1 MMSAKV
7 CSLLGLAMRAG
18 KLKVGEDAVLQAIR
32 NQTAQLVLVA
42 NDASAATRKK
52 VTDKCKFYQVS
63 WVSWAT
69 RDQLG
74 ACIGKE
80 ERVLLAIIDTGFA
93 RSILH
98 EAENEKEV
106 DSVDER

>member
-1 MMSAKV
+1 MMNRKI

-32 NQTAQLVLVA
+32 GQQAQLVIVA
-42 NDASAATRKK
+42 TDASPATRKK
-52 VTDKCKFYQVS
+52 VSDKCKYYQVP
-63 WVSWAT
+63 WVSWAS
-69 RDQLG
+69 REQLG
-74 ACIGKE
+74 ACVGKD
-80 ERVLLAIIDTGFA
+80 ERVLLAVIDTGFA